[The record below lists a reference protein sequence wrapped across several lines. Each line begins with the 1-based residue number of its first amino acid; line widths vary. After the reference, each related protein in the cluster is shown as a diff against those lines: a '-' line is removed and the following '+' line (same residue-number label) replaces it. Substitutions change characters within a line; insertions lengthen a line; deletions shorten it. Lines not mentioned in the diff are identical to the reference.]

1 MDSSPSRPSRS
12 CGGLLNSARVPNVK
26 RFLLPAIVASGLAA
40 CSGSNGL
47 PPLSSAKPDAVQQG
61 TLASKELVEHATASL
76 YRINGGRKPIEMFV
90 IQQPVG
96 KPGKLAWRESWIY
109 DPAGS
114 KRKFILTFEED
125 GAGSAEYE
133 IGTM

>member
-1 MDSSPSRPSRS
+1 M
-12 CGGLLNSARVPNVK
+12 K
-26 RFLLPAIVASGLAA
+26 RFLLSAIVAFGLSA
-40 CSGSNGL
+40 CSGSSGL
-47 PPLSSAKPDAVQQG
+47 PPLSSVKPDAVQQG

-76 YRINGGRKPIEMFV
+76 YKLNGGKKPIDKFV

-96 KPGKLAWRESWIY
+96 KPGKLEWRESWIY

-125 GAGSAEYE
+125 GTGAAEYE